1 MTAPPTE
8 RDDEDLDRELI
19 ELLNELRV
27 TLAGVTVLLGFLL
40 TVPFTNAFGRLDG
53 FERGTLILAFFSTAA
68 SIVTLVAPA
77 VFHRL
82 RWRERDKEALL
93 ETSNRLA
100 ITGMICL
107 SVSTTSVVLL
117 FSEQLFSPPVAVAA
131 TVAMALVI
139 GVLWFGLAIS
149 RRVRRSP

>member
-1 MTAPPTE
+1 
-8 RDDEDLDRELI
+8 
-19 ELLNELRV
+19 
-27 TLAGVTVLLGFLL
+27 LL
-40 TVPFTNAFGRLDG
+40 TVPFTNAFGRLDS

-68 SIVTLVAPA
+68 SIVTFVAPA

-100 ITGMICL
+100 ITGMFCL
-107 SVSTTSVVLL
+107 WVSTTSAVLL
-117 FSEQLFSPPVAVAA
+117 FSEQLFSRPVALAA

-149 RRVRRSP
+149 RRARRSP